1 MNQQQKKIQRQE
13 RILSRL
19 DDLGYATRKQIQVI
33 EGLGGDRN
41 AHRILHDMEKDKLI
55 SSVRRDQKVYFL
67 SGSGKNFIGST
78 KELKQSHKQHM
89 LMKNDIYIKV
99 GMPNSWQT
107 EIPIKFNDQE
117 KYLIPDAMFNVENKL
132 KFIEIDNLQ
141 AMQTNDEKI
150 LRYGKLFKAMFRQY
164 KEHPTLIWYTLTEI
178 RKKKIEE
185 SCVKQGIKFK
195 IY

>member
-55 SSVRRDQKVYFL
+55 SSVRREQKVYFL

-78 KELKQSHKQHM
+78 KELKQSRSEEHT
-89 LMKNDIYIKV
+89 
-99 GMPNSWQT
+99 S
-107 EIPIKFNDQE
+107 E
-117 KYLIPDAMFNVENKL
+117 
-132 KFIEIDNLQ
+132 LQ
-141 AMQTNDEKI
+141 SRGHLVCRLLLE
-150 LRYGKLFKAMFRQY
+150 
-164 KEHPTLIWYTLTEI
+164 
-178 RKKKIEE
+178 KKKRTRTQYNGARG
-185 SCVKQGIKFK
+185 K
-195 IY
+195 